1 MGFAIWMQHAGD
13 LLGIELFCM
22 CIKDIFRNSLM
33 YSYVFFC
40 FFRQCLSTLCTVS
53 IVFPLFP
60 FVVLFFSNST
70 FTTEFCVHG
79 NVQNSHLEVLKSP
92 SGHLMKEEIF
102 RPSFLGRIP
111 DWEITFFSLS

>member
-1 MGFAIWMQHAGD
+1 MGFAVWMQHAGD

-40 FFRQCLSTLCTVS
+40 FFRQRLSTLCTVS
-53 IVFPLFP
+53 VVFLLFA
-60 FVVLFFSNST
+60 FVVLYFSNST
-70 FTTEFCVHG
+70 FTTEFLGTWKCTKLPLG
-79 NVQNSHLEVLKSP
+79 
-92 SGHLMKEEIF
+92 GFKEPIRSFNERRYF
-102 RPSFLGRIP
+102 RPNFLGRNP